1 MRSSFVA
8 QGNHGID
15 LRRAVSPERVAAL
28 DDSVFVETAL
38 VRSFWSSYMFT
49 LSGRPGR
56 PELDCLRRTPSG
68 QPLVCRGPAAP
79 AV

>member
-1 MRSSFVA
+1 MRSSLVA

-38 VRSFWSSYMFT
+38 MGPFGSSTCSPF
-49 LSGRPGR
+49 PAD
-56 PELDCLRRTPSG
+56 P
-68 QPLVCRGPAAP
+68 VGPN
-79 AV
+79 